1 MKGRNGNKSRGI
13 PFIGKEELKL
23 RVRAREFQA
32 LENNEYAML

>member
-32 LENNEYAML
+32 LENNAYAML